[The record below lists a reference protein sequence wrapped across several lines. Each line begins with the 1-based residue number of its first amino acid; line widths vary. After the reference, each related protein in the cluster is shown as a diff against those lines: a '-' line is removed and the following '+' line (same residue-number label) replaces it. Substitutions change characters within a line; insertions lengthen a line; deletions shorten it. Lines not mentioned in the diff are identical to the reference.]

1 VWTDAFVGPV
11 PKPAKDNKCLKGH
24 RIIVVQNVIGKIKEN
39 IAARRFTRHI
49 ECVLPPSMSA
59 YRPHRETWINP
70 ATVAANI
77 WDCFEEKDKPLLV
90 ALDLEDAYN
99 RVWLPILADLML
111 QLGISVFCVWWVMS
125 ALNTR
130 RCMMKHWTWCSD
142 WTPTSTGL
150 PQGSPLSPVL
160 FNIYTLP
167 LARLNQLHCRLR
179 TFADDILVS
188 CRGKSAQDMMDL
200 ICPTLRNIEAYCEC
214 SGMQYNGEKAE
225 AMLCTL
231 NNRLQSSSF
240 LPIHYDG
247 QEIRVSDT
255 LRHLGVIFDR
265 QFNFSEH
272 VKSVL
277 YRGIT
282 AANILK
288 VAAGRKAEERH
299 LVML

>member
-24 RIIVVQNVIGKIKEN
+24 RIIVVQNVIGKITEN

-90 ALDLEDAYN
+90 SLDLEDAYN

-130 RCMMKHWTWCSD
+130 RCMMKHWTWRSD

-160 FNIYTLP
+160 FNIYTP
-167 LARLNQLHCRLR
+167 LWPDATSR
-179 TFADDILVS
+179 I
-188 CRGKSAQDMMDL
+188 
-200 ICPTLRNIEAYCEC
+200 
-214 SGMQYNGEKAE
+214 
-225 AMLCTL
+225 
-231 NNRLQSSSF
+231 
-240 LPIHYDG
+240 
-247 QEIRVSDT
+247 
-255 LRHLGVIFDR
+255 
-265 QFNFSEH
+265 
-272 VKSVL
+272 
-277 YRGIT
+277 
-282 AANILK
+282 
-288 VAAGRKAEERH
+288 AG
-299 LVML
+299 